1 MTTRVRFAPSPTG
14 YLHIGSARTALF
26 NYLYARHT
34 GGKFLLR
41 IEDTDLARSTEE
53 STRSILDGLAW
64 LELDQDEEIVFQS
77 DNADKH
83 RATAKKLLAE
93 GKAYRDFT
101 PKAEPNDANVKDAIK
116 DRARANQGEKNLRD
130 NPYRDLTAEES
141 NKRAA
146 AGEPFAIRLKV
157 PDVRTGSGS
166 DRVPA
171 VLKTSFED
179 AVYGLQERDYAET
192 EDLVLLRSDGHPLY
206 NLAVVCDDI
215 EMQITHVI
223 RGQDHLTNT
232 HKQILIYEALG
243 ITPPTFAHLPLI
255 MAPNKGKLSKR
266 KHGEVVS
273 MTTYRDAGF
282 LAAAFRNFLA
292 LLGWSAGEEK
302 EIYSLVELI
311 ETFSLDG
318 IHRSNAVFN
327 FTENDPR
334 KWTDDKAQW
343 MNAEYIR
350 TMPIGEL
357 LPFVKAELK
366 SAKLWREEYEEQ
378 LSVVSGQLS
387 EDADTLQKPAR
398 SKGEMIR
405 TPPSVSS
412 PQISK
417 SSSDEMQKTAREQG
431 RYIQPEIGSS
441 EWFENTINLIRQ
453 RFFTLKDFSSQGR
466 AYFSEDY
473 DFDPAA
479 IAKNLTKFPE
489 LKTWLPEL
497 ADRFEAEFGDS
508 VSSPHVS
515 KGYGEA
521 ANWPPAN
528 AGGSDTFTEA
538 NIELVVKAFTEEKG
552 TKLGVIMNGARTL
565 ITGVAVGPSMLSVFE
580 VIGLERI
587 IMRLRSHVAWNS

>member
-1 MTTRVRFAPSPTG
+1 MTVRVRFAPSPTG

-26 NYLYARHT
+26 NYLYARHV

-64 LELDQDEEIVFQS
+64 LELSHDEDIVFQS

-83 RATAKKLLAE
+83 RETARRLLAE

-101 PKAEPNDANVKDAIK
+101 VREAPSDANVKDAIK
-116 DRARANQGEKNLRD
+116 DRARAAQGEKNMRD
-130 NPYRDLTAEES
+130 NPFRDLSEAESEA
-141 NKRAA
+141 RAA

-157 PDVRTGSGS
+157 PMHGRTAF
-166 DRVPA
+166 D
-171 VLKTSFED
+171 D
-179 AVYGLQERDYAET
+179 AVYGIQERNYDDT

-232 HKQILIYEALG
+232 HKQVLIYEALG
-243 ITPPTFAHLPLI
+243 VTPPTFAHLPLI

-292 LLGWSAGEEK
+292 LLGWSAGEEQ
-302 EIYSLVELI
+302 EIYSLDELI
-311 ETFSLDG
+311 AKFSLEG

-327 FTENDPR
+327 FHESDPR
-334 KWTDDKAQW
+334 KWTDDKAIW

-350 TMPIGEL
+350 TMPFEDL
-357 LPFVKAELK
+357 LPFIKPELK
-366 SAKLWREEYEEQ
+366 AAKLWRDEYDDNE
-378 LSVVSGQLS
+378 
-387 EDADTLQKPAR
+387 R
-398 SKGEMIR
+398 
-405 TPPSVSS
+405 
-412 PQISK
+412 
-417 SSSDEMQKTAREQG
+417 
-431 RYIQPEIGSS
+431 
-441 EWFENTINLIRQ
+441 EWFESTVNLIRQ
-453 RFFTLKDFSSQGR
+453 RFFTLKDFSNQGR
-466 AYFSEDY
+466 AYFSEDF

-479 IAKNLTKFPE
+479 IEKNLSKYPD
-489 LKTWLPEL
+489 LKMWLPEL
-497 ADRFEAEFGDS
+497 AERFEAEF
-508 VSSPHVS
+508 
-515 KGYGEA
+515 
-521 ANWPPAN
+521 
-528 AGGSDTFTEA
+528 DTLPYTEE
-538 NIELVVKAFTEEKG
+538 NIETVVKAFTEEKG

-565 ITGVAVGPSMLSVFE
+565 LTGVAVGPSMLSVFE
-580 VIGLERI
+580 TVGLERTI
-587 IMRLRSHVAWNS
+587 LRLRSQIAWNA